1 MPQVGAP
8 IAWLGPRSEA
18 VTSASLRWKTKRSVS
33 ARPAGLDEPRP
44 ATSIGRVPAWLA
56 YAAIGAASLA
66 GYLFVP
72 ALQVGPFFNAIS
84 ISAAVAIIVGVRMH
98 RPKRALPWYLFATGQ
113 LLFTGADIITYNY
126 PALFGTELG
135 FPSIGDPLYLAVYPC
150 VVIGLIRIISD
161 RSPGHDFD
169 ALIDG
174 LVIAVGAATLSWQ
187 VLLKP
192 IAGAADSTIDQ
203 TLVGLAYPTLD
214 LVLLTVV
221 LRLAFGGGRR
231 NPSLY
236 LMVGAVLSLLATDS
250 VYSYL
255 SVQGIVYA
263 GPGLLDVGW
272 GAFYLL
278 WGVAAL
284 HPSMAGLTVRA
295 VEDSGRPSWIRLVA
309 LASATLLGELVQ
321 LIADAADGHV
331 DEPFLYLATTVLF
344 VLVLIRMIGLVQ
356 RLQAAADRQQTI
368 REAGSALVA
377 AVDRAGVLSAGVEAA
392 VALSGAGSAVRL
404 LAATAPGRYL
414 LETTIDTDPSG
425 VGAEIT
431 LDGLPTAARDQ
442 TPEAVLV
449 EAMAPALVGQLR
461 LPTAARLVAQ
471 IPVDV
476 REQTKFVFVVASD
489 RRPTRAMLD
498 SLATLAGQVG
508 LALES
513 LELSEGL
520 AERRGQLRLESLIHN
535 SSDVIL
541 ILDERTTIRFASSA
555 SDRVL
560 GYPSDELQGRSL
572 HDLIRPEETTRVLA
586 FLDRVLSTEAV
597 ASTPIE
603 LELQRTDGRWLH
615 VETHVANLI
624 NDPNVGGVVLN
635 VRDVSERK
643 AFEEQLAHQAFYDS
657 LTGLPN
663 RALFLDR
670 IEQALRRQARQPAT
684 VSVFFLDLDDFKTV
698 NDSLGHTAGDRLL
711 VQVAERLRQCLR
723 PSDTAARFGGDE
735 FSVLVEDAGVE
746 PNDLAERILATLRK
760 PFSVDGTE
768 VQIGATVG
776 VAVSRQG
783 SSSATELLR
792 DADAAMY
799 AAKAD
804 GKGGW
809 RLFEPS
815 MHETVRLRLE
825 LKGALDRGIEAGE
838 FVLHYQ
844 PILDV
849 MSGRIRGM
857 EALVRWTHP
866 ERGLVPPLEFIPLAE
881 ETGLIVP
888 LGRWVLAEACRAAVR
903 LQHGALAGPYMS
915 VNLSP
920 RQLQQPE
927 LVDDVKA
934 ALKSSGLAAE
944 RLTLEITESAM
955 MRDTDLMIARL
966 RSLREIGVQIAID
979 DFGTG
984 YSSLNYLRHLPVD
997 VVKID
1002 RAFVGGIVAD
1012 QAQRAVVATIID
1024 LCHTLGLQQIAEG
1037 VETEEQRQVLGEL
1050 GCDLGQG
1057 FLWARPLTFD
1067 AMDAY
1072 LVKAQATLNG
1082 VSRPS
1087 PTSGLNAA

>member
-1 MPQVGAP
+1 M
-8 IAWLGPRSEA
+8 
-18 VTSASLRWKTKRSVS
+18 RWKNNRSVGRRVRPPGQLRADRV
-33 ARPAGLDEPRP
+33 ARTLR
-44 ATSIGRVPAWLA
+44 IPAWLA
-56 YAAIGAASLA
+56 YAAIGGTALA

-72 ALQVGPFFNAIS
+72 ALQSGPFFNAIS
-84 ISAAVAIIVGVRMH
+84 ISAAVAIVVGVRLH
-98 RPKRALPWYLFATGQ
+98 RPKHVLPWYLFAVGQ
-113 LLFTGADIITYNY
+113 ILFTGADVITYNY
-126 PALFGTELG
+126 TALFSAELP
-135 FPSIGDPLYLAVYPC
+135 FPSFGDPLYLAVYPC
-150 VVIGLIRIISD
+150 LVIGLIRIIAH
-161 RSPGHDFD
+161 RSPGRDFD
-169 ALIDG
+169 AVIDG
-174 LVIAVGAATLSWQ
+174 LVIAVGAATVSWQ
-187 VLLKP
+187 LLLQP
-192 IAGAADSTIDQ
+192 IATAADSTLDQ
-203 TLVGLAYPTLD
+203 TLVALAYPGLD

-221 LRLAFGGGRR
+221 LRLALGAGRR

-236 LMVGAVLSLLATDS
+236 LMVAAVLAMLASDS

-255 SVQGIVYA
+255 GVQGIVYS

-284 HPSMAGLTVRA
+284 HPSMASLTARA
-295 VEDSGRPSWIRLVA
+295 AESSGRPSWIRLVA
-309 LASATLLGELVQ
+309 LASATLLGQLVQ

-331 DEPFLYLATTVLF
+331 DQPFLYVATTVLF
-344 VLVLIRMIGLVQ
+344 VLVLFRMIGLVQ
-356 RLQAAADRQQTI
+356 RLQSAADRQRTI

-377 AVDRAGVLSAGVEAA
+377 AVDRGGVLDAAVQAA
-392 VALSGAGSAVRL
+392 VALSGTGSAVRL
-404 LAATAPGRYL
+404 LTPTAAGRYL
-414 LETTIDTDPSG
+414 LDA
-425 VGAEIT
+425 GANPTVAGTGEAIA
-431 LDGLPTAARDQ
+431 LVGLPTVTRDE
-442 TPEAVLV
+442 TPEAIVIG
-449 EAMAPALVGQLR
+449 ALGPNLIGQLH
-461 LPTAARLVAQ
+461 LPPEARFVAQ

-476 REQTKFVFVVASD
+476 RGENRLVFVVATD
-489 RRPTRAMLD
+489 GRPTRPMLE

-513 LELSEGL
+513 SELSAGL
-520 AERRGQLRLESLIHN
+520 AERRGELRLASLIHN

-560 GYPSDELQGRSL
+560 GYLPDALQGRL
-572 HDLIRPEETTRVLA
+572 LADLIRPEDTTRVLA
-586 FLDRVLSTEAV
+586 FLARVGSSDAV
-597 ASTPIE
+597 ATTPIE
-603 LELQRTDGRWLH
+603 LELQRADGRWLH
-615 VETHVANLI
+615 VETHVSNLV
-624 NDPNVGGVVLN
+624 NDPNVGGIVLN
-635 VRDVSERK
+635 IRDVSERK
-643 AFEEQLAHQAFYDS
+643 AFEEQLARQAFYDS

-670 IEQALRRQARQPAT
+670 TEHALNRQARNPAT
-684 VSVFFLDLDDFKTV
+684 VAVYFLDLDDFKTV
-698 NDSLGHTAGDRLL
+698 NDSLGHAAGDQLL
-711 VQVAERLRQCLR
+711 IQVAERLRKCLR

-735 FSVLVEDAGVE
+735 FSVLVEDAGAQ
-746 PNDLAERILATLRK
+746 PRDLAERILGRLRE

-768 VQIGATVG
+768 VQIGATIG
-776 VAVSRQG
+776 VAASHPG

-825 LKGALDRGIEAGE
+825 LKGALERGIEAGE

-849 MSGRIRGM
+849 QSGQIRGM

-866 ERGLVPPLEFIPLAE
+866 ERGLVPPLDFIPLAE

-903 LQHGALAGPYMS
+903 LDQTASARPYMS
-915 VNLSP
+915 VNISP

-927 LVDDVKA
+927 LIDEVKA
-934 ALKSSGLAAE
+934 ALQSSGLAAE

-955 MRDTDLMIARL
+955 MRDTDAMIDRL

-1002 RAFVGGIVAD
+1002 RAFVGGIVTD
-1012 QAQRAVVATIID
+1012 PAQRAVVATIID
-1024 LCHTLGLQQIAEG
+1024 LCHLLGLQQVAEG
-1037 VETEEQRQVLGEL
+1037 VETEEQRGVLGEL

-1057 FLWARPLTFD
+1057 FLWARPLDFE
-1067 AMDAY
+1067 AVEAY
-1072 LVKAQATLNG
+1072 LAMEQLTVYSSSGPGQL
-1082 VSRPS
+1082 VRRRPRPS
-1087 PTSGLNAA
+1087 PMSHSDQAM

>member
-1 MPQVGAP
+1 M
-8 IAWLGPRSEA
+8 
-18 VTSASLRWKTKRSVS
+18 K
-33 ARPAGLDEPRP
+33 ARRIL
-44 ATSIGRVPAWLA
+44 RVPAWLA
-56 YAAIGAASLA
+56 YAVIGAAALA

-72 ALQVGPFFNAIS
+72 ALQLGPFFNAIS
-84 ISAAVAIIVGVRMH
+84 ISSAVAIIVGVRLH
-98 RPKRALPWYLFATGQ
+98 RPKHALPWYLFATGQ

-126 PALFGTELG
+126 PALFGTDLP
-135 FPSIGDPLYLAVYPC
+135 FPSVGDPLYLAVYPC
-150 VVIGLIRIISD
+150 LAIGLIRIIAD
-161 RSPGHDFD
+161 RSPGRDFD
-169 ALIDG
+169 AIIDG
-174 LVIAVGAATLSWQ
+174 LVIAVGAATVSWQ
-187 VLLKP
+187 LLLQP
-192 IAGAADSTIDQ
+192 IATAADSTIDQ
-203 TLVGLAYPTLD
+203 TLVGLAYPALD

-221 LRLAFGGGRR
+221 LRLALGAGRR

-236 LMVGAVLSLLATDS
+236 LMVAAVLSLLATDS
-250 VYSYL
+250 VYSYI
-255 SVQGIVYA
+255 SVQGIVYK
-263 GPGLLDVGW
+263 GPWLLELGW
-272 GAFYLL
+272 GVFYLL

-284 HPSMAGLTVRA
+284 HPSMASLSVKAADDG
-295 VEDSGRPSWIRLVA
+295 GRPSWIRLVA
-309 LASATLLGELVQ
+309 LASATLLGALVQ

-331 DEPFLYLATTVLF
+331 DSPFLYVATTVLF
-344 VLVLIRMIGLVQ
+344 VLVIVRMIGLVQ
-356 RLQAAADRQQTI
+356 RLQAAADRQRTM

-377 AVDRAGVLSAGVEAA
+377 AVDREGVLEAGVEAA
-392 VALSGAGSAVRL
+392 VALAGTGSAVRL
-404 LAATAPGRYL
+404 LTRTPAGRYL
-414 LETTIDTDPSG
+414 LEAGEIELDALPTVPRDESPEAIAVQVLAPSL
-425 VGAEIT
+425 VDN
-431 LDGLPTAARDQ
+431 LGLPADARF
-442 TPEAVLV
+442 
-449 EAMAPALVGQLR
+449 
-461 LPTAARLVAQ
+461 VAQ

-476 REQTKFVFVVASD
+476 RDETKMAFVVATD
-489 RRPTRAMLD
+489 RRPARALLD

-560 GYPSDELQGRSL
+560 GYPADELQGRSL
-572 HDLIRPEETTRVLA
+572 SDLIRPEETTRVLA
-586 FLDRVLSTEAV
+586 FLDRVGSTEAV
-597 ASTPIE
+597 ASTPIS
-603 LELQRTDGRWLH
+603 LELQRADGRWLH
-615 VETHVANLI
+615 VETHVSNLV
-624 NDPNVGGVVLN
+624 NDPNVGGIVLN

-657 LTGLPN
+657 LTSLPN

-670 IEQALRRQARQPAT
+670 TEQALHRQARNSAT

-698 NDSLGHTAGDRLL
+698 NDSLGHTAGDQLL

-735 FSVLVEDAGVE
+735 FSVLVEDARAE
-746 PNDLAERILATLRK
+746 PSDLAERILAKLRE
-760 PFSVDGTE
+760 PFSVDGIE
-768 VQIGATVG
+768 VQIGATLG
-776 VAVSRQG
+776 VAASRQG

-825 LKGALDRGIEAGE
+825 LKGALERGIEAGE
-838 FVLHYQ
+838 FVLQYQ

-849 MSGRIRGM
+849 VSGQIRGM

-903 LQHGALAGPYMS
+903 LQGGALVPPYMS

-927 LVDDVKA
+927 LVENVKA
-934 ALKSSGLAAE
+934 ALQSSGLAPE

-1012 QAQRAVVATIID
+1012 PAQRAVVATIID

-1037 VETEEQRQVLGEL
+1037 VETEEQRQVLAEL

-1057 FLWARPLTFD
+1057 FLWARPLALD
-1067 AMDAY
+1067 AMEAY
-1072 LVKAQATLNG
+1072 LVKEQPTAHGA
-1082 VSRPS
+1082 SRPA
-1087 PTSGLNAA
+1087 PGLNAA